1 MTDSG
6 QHDEPD
12 SQRTP
17 RPRFDALERVLAER
31 QMPLE
36 NQRFLRPVVAAIGI
50 AQYELTAS
58 YIKAIRADGGPD
70 LHIYYGYTGG
80 FVSEQ
85 EVVDAVGD
93 RADRWLYAQRDLW
106 SVGHPVNKIRT
117 EGGSRSG
124 GSGPVQTPVCP
135 TCFIQLP
142 ATGVCDSCE

>member
-1 MTDSG
+1 PVRDDCRARSSTDWSTDSALTTYSERPDMTDSG

-50 AQYELTAS
+50 AQYELTVS
-58 YIKAIRADGGPD
+58 YITAIRADGGPD

-85 EVVDAVGD
+85 
-93 RADRWLYAQRDLW
+93 
-106 SVGHPVNKIRT
+106 
-117 EGGSRSG
+117 
-124 GSGPVQTPVCP
+124 
-135 TCFIQLP
+135 
-142 ATGVCDSCE
+142 

>member
-106 SVGHPVNKIRT
+106 SVEHPVNKIRT
-117 EGGSRSG
+117 EGGRGSG
-124 GSGPVQTPVCP
+124 GSGSVQTSVCP